1 MSMSDKEIKDFIDK
15 LDAGL
20 KLAEQRMLKEKSLR
34 GESLIIYTEEHG
46 IQHVS
51 PQQFINN

>member
-1 MSMSDKEIKDFIDK
+1 MSDSEVKEFMDK

-34 GESLIIYTEEHG
+34 GEPLIIYTEENG

-51 PQQFINN
+51 PQQFLNILR

>member
-1 MSMSDKEIKDFIDK
+1 MSDKEVKEFMDK

-34 GESLIIYTEEHG
+34 GEPLIIYTEENG

-51 PQQFINN
+51 PQQFLNILR

>member
-1 MSMSDKEIKDFIDK
+1 MSDKEVKEFMDK

>member
-1 MSMSDKEIKDFIDK
+1 MSDREIKEFMDK

-34 GESLIIYTEEHG
+34 GESLIIYTEENG
-46 IQHVS
+46 IQHVA
-51 PQQFINN
+51 PQQFLNS